1 MTMTRYLCVDQ
12 SHRRHGEI
20 VPVDVTAQVRSER
33 ALMPR
38 PSAYLAITEEVI
50 SAVTAL
56 DPGSLNQRSAD
67 IARILSGVAAH
78 QDLPVVLMSQHSVS
92 RTPGHYEL
100 DDLRSAEAAI
110 DRVVARVGTSHVAAA
125 PGDDLLIIED
135 DEAGPPA
142 LVDAG
147 SKPTAVLTRPSQRT
161 RAIPQ
166 GVFGLDEL
174 ASRLAIADGTDEALI
189 DAIRSTPVYDT
200 RAVVLADPW
209 RVVITCP
216 KAEGSSAT
224 THETLF
230 TGTGSPEAAIAYG
243 TPVDGWDMAVETSAL
258 VDMAPA
264 KEVVR
269 VEHRVWTLIATQT
282 LVLAALL
289 AFGWASGA
297 LRLAA
302 RETPGWLGLSL
313 VMAVAAISFGAI
325 PLFAVRDPA
334 ANMNDTFVLRTLY
347 ESRLI
352 MLRWAAAISAV
363 LFGFAL
369 MAGVIPPLSE
379 GGRSVPAATVTFDT
393 SAQQVTATMRVSATD
408 IGAGHALNVVMR
420 EYSTG
425 DLVGTLVGDVTRN
438 GNTSG
443 SIALAETFA
452 LDSNARYISVLVTTN
467 GNSPRSVCNPTVTGT
482 PGCTVL
488 AVPPPTPAVPQNVT
502 NIVVPAA
509 VTAASTI
516 PTASP
521 SP

>member
-1 MTMTRYLCVDQ
+1 MTRYLCVDQ
-12 SHRRHGEI
+12 SHRRRGEI

-38 PSAYLAITEEVI
+38 PSAYLAITEDVI
-50 SAVTAL
+50 SAVAAS
-56 DPGSLNQRSAD
+56 DGGPSNQRSAD
-67 IARILSGVAAH
+67 IARILGGVAEP

-92 RTPGHYEL
+92 RAPGHYEL
-100 DDLRSAEAAI
+100 DELRSAEPAI
-110 DRVVARVGTSHVAAA
+110 DRVVAPVGTSHVTAA

-147 SKPTAVLTRPSQRT
+147 SKPTAVLTRPWQRT
-161 RAIPQ
+161 RVIPQ
-166 GVFGLDEL
+166 GVFRLDEL
-174 ASRLAIADGTDEALI
+174 ASRLAIAEDTDEALI

-200 RAVVLADPW
+200 RTVALADPW

-224 THETLF
+224 THETMF
-230 TGTGSPEAAIAYG
+230 TGTGVPEAAIAYG

-269 VEHRVWTLIATQT
+269 VEHRVWMLIATEA

-313 VMAVAAISFGAI
+313 VTAVAAISFGAI

-334 ANMNDTFVLRTLY
+334 ANMNDTSVLRHLY
-347 ESRLI
+347 ESRVI

-363 LFGFAL
+363 LFGLAL

-379 GGRSVPAATVTFDT
+379 GGRSVPAAAITFDT
-393 SAQQVTATMRVSATD
+393 TAQPVTATMRVSATD
-408 IGAGHALNVVMR
+408 IGAGQTLNVTMR
-420 EYSTG
+420 EYTAG
-425 DLVGTLVGDVTRN
+425 DQLGTLVGDVTRD
-438 GNTSG
+438 GNASG
-443 SIALAETFA
+443 AVSLAETFA
-452 LDSNARYISVLVTTN
+452 LNSSARYISVLVTTN
-467 GNSPRSVCNPTVTGT
+467 GRSPRSVCNPTVTGA
-482 PGCTVL
+482 PGCTIL
-488 AVPPPTPAVPQNVT
+488 AVPPPIPAVPQQVT
-502 NIVVPAA
+502 NIVLPPEAIA
-509 VTAASTI
+509 PSTA
-516 PTASP
+516 PTVSP

>member
-1 MTMTRYLCVDQ
+1 MTRYLCVDQ
-12 SHRRHGEI
+12 SHRRHGEN
-20 VPVDVTAQVRSER
+20 VPVDVTAPVRAER
-33 ALMPR
+33 ALFPR
-38 PSAYLAITEEVI
+38 PSAYLAITEDVI
-50 SAVTAL
+50 AAVTAL
-56 DPGSLNQRSAD
+56 DEGSSRATGV
-67 IARILSGVAAH
+67 ARILSGVAEP

-92 RTPGHYEL
+92 RSPGHYEL
-100 DDLRSAEAAI
+100 DDLRSSEAAI
-110 DRVVARVGTSHVAAA
+110 ERLAARVGTSHVPAAA
-125 PGDDLLIIED
+125 SDDLLIIED
-135 DEAGPPA
+135 DEAGPPT

-147 SKPTAVLTRPSQRT
+147 NKPTAVLTRPSQRT
-161 RAIPQ
+161 RMIPQ
-166 GVFGLDEL
+166 GVFRLNEL
-174 ASRLAIADGTDEALI
+174 ASRLAIADDTEEAMV

-200 RAVVLADPW
+200 RTAELTDPW

-216 KAEGSSAT
+216 KAEGSPGT
-224 THETLF
+224 THHALF
-230 TGTGSPEAAIAYG
+230 TGTGGPEAAIAYG

-264 KEVVR
+264 VEVTR
-269 VEHRVWTLIATQT
+269 VEHRVWALIGTET
-282 LVLAALL
+282 LVFAALL

-313 VMAVAAISFGAI
+313 VLAVAAIAFGAI

-334 ANMNDTFVLRTLY
+334 ANMNDTFVLRQLY

-363 LFGFAL
+363 SFGLAML
-369 MAGVIPPLSE
+369 AGVIPPLSE
-379 GGRSVPAATVTFDT
+379 GGRSVPAASVTFD
-393 SAQQVTATMRVSATD
+393 SAAQPVTATMRVSATD
-408 IGAGHALNVVMR
+408 IGAGHALNVTMR

-425 DLVGTLVGDVTRN
+425 DQVGTLVGDVTRN
-438 GNTSG
+438 GNASG

-452 LDSNARYISVLVTTN
+452 LDPTARYISVLVTTN
-467 GNSPRSVCNPTVTGT
+467 GESPRAACDPTITGT

-516 PTASP
+516 PTVSP